1 MNGVL
6 NMKSDFK
13 KIFRKRIL
21 PTVLA
26 VLALSVCSITAFAV
40 GEDDSQT
47 PDPQPDP
54 VVTEYVPVETEPQYT
69 EPIYTEP
76 VYTEAPTTEYVEPK
90 TEEPTTEYV
99 QPETEAPKQEET
111 QYQNQYVETQ
121 ADLINGISGS
131 DNRKNSQRKKV
142 FHKLHGGNRF
152 VDLRRSWSSCNC
164 GCNDQHK
171 SRCKKKNKVTAL
183 NV

>member
-13 KIFRKRIL
+13 KILRKRIL

-40 GEDDSQT
+40 GEDDPQT

-54 VVTEYVPVETEPQYT
+54 VVTEYV
-69 EPIYTEP
+69 
-76 VYTEAPTTEYVEPK
+76 
-90 TEEPTTEYV
+90 
-99 QPETEAPKQEET
+99 QPETEAQKQEET

-121 ADLINGISGS
+121 ATDSTEFQAPTIAKTVSEKKYSTSYTAGIVSWICVGLGVVAIAVVMIS
-131 DNRKNSQRKKV
+131 TKVGARKRI
-142 FHKLHGGNRF
+142 R
-152 VDLRRSWSSCNC
+152 
-164 GCNDQHK
+164 
-171 SRCKKKNKVTAL
+171 
-183 NV
+183 

>member
-40 GEDDSQT
+40 GEDDPQT

-54 VVTEYVPVETEPQYT
+54 VVTEYVPEETEPQYT
-69 EPIYTEP
+69 EPG
-76 VYTEAPTTEYVEPK
+76 YTEAPTTEYVEPE

-121 ADLINGISGS
+121 ATDSTEFQAPTIAKTVSEKKYSTSYTAGIVSWICVGLGIVAIAVVMIS
-131 DNRKNSQRKKV
+131 TKVGARKRI
-142 FHKLHGGNRF
+142 R
-152 VDLRRSWSSCNC
+152 
-164 GCNDQHK
+164 
-171 SRCKKKNKVTAL
+171 
-183 NV
+183 

>member
-54 VVTEYVPVETEPQYT
+54 VVTEY
-69 EPIYTEP
+69 
-76 VYTEAPTTEYVEPK
+76 
-90 TEEPTTEYV
+90 
-99 QPETEAPKQEET
+99 
-111 QYQNQYVETQ
+111 QNQYVETQ
-121 ADLINGISGS
+121 ATDSTEFQAPTIAKTVSEKKYSTSYTAGIVSWICVGLGVVAIAVVMIS
-131 DNRKNSQRKKV
+131 TKVGARKRI
-142 FHKLHGGNRF
+142 R
-152 VDLRRSWSSCNC
+152 
-164 GCNDQHK
+164 
-171 SRCKKKNKVTAL
+171 
-183 NV
+183 

>member
-69 EPIYTEP
+69 EPIYTE
-76 VYTEAPTTEYVEPK
+76 YVEPE

-121 ADLINGISGS
+121 ATDSTEFQAPTIAKTVSEKKYSTSYTAGIVSWICVGLGIVAIAVVMIS
-131 DNRKNSQRKKV
+131 TKVGARKRI
-142 FHKLHGGNRF
+142 R
-152 VDLRRSWSSCNC
+152 
-164 GCNDQHK
+164 
-171 SRCKKKNKVTAL
+171 
-183 NV
+183 

>member
-40 GEDDSQT
+40 GEDDPQT

-76 VYTEAPTTEYVEPK
+76 VYTEAPTTEYVEP
-90 TEEPTTEYV
+90 
-99 QPETEAPKQEET
+99 ETEAPKQEET
-111 QYQNQYVETQ
+111 QYQNQYVETKATDSTEFQ
-121 ADLINGISGS
+121 APTIAKTVSEKKYSTSYTAGIVSWICVGLGVVVIAVVMIS
-131 DNRKNSQRKKV
+131 TKVGARKRI
-142 FHKLHGGNRF
+142 R
-152 VDLRRSWSSCNC
+152 
-164 GCNDQHK
+164 
-171 SRCKKKNKVTAL
+171 
-183 NV
+183 

>member
-76 VYTEAPTTEYVEPK
+76 VYTEAPTTEYVEPE

-99 QPETEAPKQEET
+99 QPETEAQKQEET
-111 QYQNQYVETQ
+111 QYQLS
-121 ADLINGISGS
+121 LIHI
-131 DNRKNSQRKKV
+131 
-142 FHKLHGGNRF
+142 
-152 VDLRRSWSSCNC
+152 
-164 GCNDQHK
+164 
-171 SRCKKKNKVTAL
+171 
-183 NV
+183 

>member
-40 GEDDSQT
+40 GEDDPQT

-69 EPIYTEP
+69 EPIYTE
-76 VYTEAPTTEYVEPK
+76 APTTEYVEPE

-99 QPETEAPKQEET
+99 QPETEAQKQEET

-121 ADLINGISGS
+121 VTDSTEFQAPTIAKTVSEKKYSTSYTAGIVSWICVGLGVVAIAVVMIS
-131 DNRKNSQRKKV
+131 TKVGARKRI
-142 FHKLHGGNRF
+142 R
-152 VDLRRSWSSCNC
+152 
-164 GCNDQHK
+164 
-171 SRCKKKNKVTAL
+171 
-183 NV
+183 

>member
-40 GEDDSQT
+40 GEDDPQT

-54 VVTEYVPVETEPQYT
+54 VVTEYVPDETEPQYT

-99 QPETEAPKQEET
+99 QPETEAQKQEET

-121 ADLINGISGS
+121 ATDSTEFQAPTIAKTVSEKKYSTSYTAGIVSWICVGLGIVAIAVVMIS
-131 DNRKNSQRKKV
+131 TKVGARKRI
-142 FHKLHGGNRF
+142 R
-152 VDLRRSWSSCNC
+152 
-164 GCNDQHK
+164 
-171 SRCKKKNKVTAL
+171 
-183 NV
+183 

>member
-76 VYTEAPTTEYVEPK
+76 VYTEAPTTEYVQPK
-90 TEEPTTEYV
+90 TEA
-99 QPETEAPKQEET
+99 QKQEET

-121 ADLINGISGS
+121 ATDSTEFRAPTIAKTVSEKKYSTSYTAGIVSWICVGLGVVAIAVVMIS
-131 DNRKNSQRKKV
+131 TKVGARKRI
-142 FHKLHGGNRF
+142 R
-152 VDLRRSWSSCNC
+152 
-164 GCNDQHK
+164 
-171 SRCKKKNKVTAL
+171 
-183 NV
+183 

>member
-76 VYTEAPTTEYVEPK
+76 VYTEAPTTEYVEPE

-99 QPETEAPKQEET
+99 QPETEAQKQE
-111 QYQNQYVETQ
+111 VETQ
-121 ADLINGISGS
+121 ATDSTEFQAPTIAKTVSEKKYSTSYTAGIVSWICVGLGVVAIAVVMIS
-131 DNRKNSQRKKV
+131 TKVGARKRI
-142 FHKLHGGNRF
+142 R
-152 VDLRRSWSSCNC
+152 
-164 GCNDQHK
+164 
-171 SRCKKKNKVTAL
+171 
-183 NV
+183 

>member
-54 VVTEYVPVETEPQYT
+54 VVTEHVPDETEPQYT
-69 EPIYTEP
+69 EPVYTEP
-76 VYTEAPTTEYVEPK
+76 VYTEAPTTEYVAPV

-99 QPETEAPKQEET
+99 QPETEA
-111 QYQNQYVETQ
+111 
-121 ADLINGISGS
+121 
-131 DNRKNSQRKKV
+131 
-142 FHKLHGGNRF
+142 
-152 VDLRRSWSSCNC
+152 
-164 GCNDQHK
+164 
-171 SRCKKKNKVTAL
+171 
-183 NV
+183 

>member
-76 VYTEAPTTEYVEPK
+76 VYTEAPTTEYVEPE

-99 QPETEAPKQEET
+99 QPETEAQKQEET

-121 ADLINGISGS
+121 ATDSTEFQAPTIAKTVSE
-131 DNRKNSQRKKV
+131 KKV
-142 FHKLHGGNRF
+142 FHKLHGGNCF

>member
-40 GEDDSQT
+40 GEDDPQT

-54 VVTEYVPVETEPQYT
+54 VVTEYVPDETEPQYT
-69 EPIYTEP
+69 EPVYTEP

-99 QPETEAPKQEET
+99 QPETEAQKQEET
-111 QYQNQYVETQ
+111 QYQNQYIET
-121 ADLINGISGS
+121 
-131 DNRKNSQRKKV
+131 
-142 FHKLHGGNRF
+142 RF

>member
-40 GEDDSQT
+40 GEDDPQT

-76 VYTEAPTTEYVEPK
+76 VYTEAPTTEYVEP
-90 TEEPTTEYV
+90 
-99 QPETEAPKQEET
+99 ETEAQKQEET

-121 ADLINGISGS
+121 ATDSTEFQAPTIAKTVSEKKYSTSYTAGIVSWICVGLGVVAIAVVMIS
-131 DNRKNSQRKKV
+131 TKVGARKRI
-142 FHKLHGGNRF
+142 R
-152 VDLRRSWSSCNC
+152 
-164 GCNDQHK
+164 
-171 SRCKKKNKVTAL
+171 
-183 NV
+183 

>member
-69 EPIYTEP
+69 EPIYTE
-76 VYTEAPTTEYVEPK
+76 APTTEYVEPE
-90 TEEPTTEYV
+90 TEEPATEYV
-99 QPETEAPKQEET
+99 QPETEAQKQEET

-121 ADLINGISGS
+121 ATDSTEFQAPTIAKTVSEKKYSTSYTAGIVSWICVGLGVVAIAVVMIS
-131 DNRKNSQRKKV
+131 TKVGARKRI
-142 FHKLHGGNRF
+142 R
-152 VDLRRSWSSCNC
+152 
-164 GCNDQHK
+164 
-171 SRCKKKNKVTAL
+171 
-183 NV
+183 

>member
-40 GEDDSQT
+40 GEDDPQT

-76 VYTEAPTTEYVEPK
+76 VYTEAPTTEYV
-90 TEEPTTEYV
+90 

-121 ADLINGISGS
+121 ATDSTEFQAPTIAKTVSEKKYSTSYTAGIVSWICVGLGVVAIAVVMIS
-131 DNRKNSQRKKV
+131 TKVGARKRI
-142 FHKLHGGNRF
+142 R
-152 VDLRRSWSSCNC
+152 
-164 GCNDQHK
+164 
-171 SRCKKKNKVTAL
+171 
-183 NV
+183 

>member
-40 GEDDSQT
+40 GEDDPQT

-54 VVTEYVPVETEPQYT
+54 VVTEYVPDETEPQYT

-76 VYTEAPTTEYVEPK
+76 VYTEAPTTEYVEPE
-90 TEEPTTEYV
+90 TEEPTTSMFS
-99 QPETEAPKQEET
+99 PKRKFR
-111 QYQNQYVETQ
+111 
-121 ADLINGISGS
+121 
-131 DNRKNSQRKKV
+131 NRKKRSIRISMLK
-142 FHKLHGGNRF
+142 
-152 VDLRRSWSSCNC
+152 LRRPIQRNFRLRQSQKQSAK
-164 GCNDQHK
+164 K
-171 SRCKKKNKVTAL
+171 SIPQATRRESFRGFA
-183 NV
+183 

>member
-54 VVTEYVPVETEPQYT
+54 VVTEYVPVETEP
-69 EPIYTEP
+69 

-99 QPETEAPKQEET
+99 QPKTEAQKQEET

-121 ADLINGISGS
+121 ATDSTEFQAPTIAKTVSEKKYSTSYTAGIVSWICVGLGVVAIAVVMIS
-131 DNRKNSQRKKV
+131 TKVGARKRI
-142 FHKLHGGNRF
+142 R
-152 VDLRRSWSSCNC
+152 
-164 GCNDQHK
+164 
-171 SRCKKKNKVTAL
+171 
-183 NV
+183 

>member
-40 GEDDSQT
+40 GEDDPQT

-76 VYTEAPTTEYVEPK
+76 VYTE
-90 TEEPTTEYV
+90 EPTTEYV

-111 QYQNQYVETQ
+111 QYQNQYVETKATDSTEFQ
-121 ADLINGISGS
+121 APTIAKTVSEKKYSTSYTAGIVSWICVGLGVVAIAVVMIS
-131 DNRKNSQRKKV
+131 TKVGARKRI
-142 FHKLHGGNRF
+142 R
-152 VDLRRSWSSCNC
+152 
-164 GCNDQHK
+164 
-171 SRCKKKNKVTAL
+171 
-183 NV
+183 

>member
-40 GEDDSQT
+40 GP
-47 PDPQPDP
+47 PDPQPDR
-54 VVTEYVPVETEPQYT
+54 VVPEYVPDETEPQYT
-69 EPIYTEP
+69 EPVYTEP

-99 QPETEAPKQEET
+99 QPETEAQKQEET

-121 ADLINGISGS
+121 ATDSTEFQAPTIAKTVSEKKYSTSYTAGIVSWICVGLGVVAIAVVMIS
-131 DNRKNSQRKKV
+131 TKVGARKRI
-142 FHKLHGGNRF
+142 R
-152 VDLRRSWSSCNC
+152 
-164 GCNDQHK
+164 
-171 SRCKKKNKVTAL
+171 
-183 NV
+183 

>member
-54 VVTEYVPVETEPQYT
+54 VVTEYVPVETKPQYT

-76 VYTEAPTTEYVEPK
+76 VYTEAPTTEYVEP
-90 TEEPTTEYV
+90 
-99 QPETEAPKQEET
+99 ETEAPKQEET
-111 QYQNQYVETQ
+111 QYQNQYVETKATDSTEFQ
-121 ADLINGISGS
+121 APTIAKTVSEKKYSTSYTAGIVSWICVGLGVVAIAVVMIS
-131 DNRKNSQRKKV
+131 TKVGARKRI
-142 FHKLHGGNRF
+142 R
-152 VDLRRSWSSCNC
+152 
-164 GCNDQHK
+164 
-171 SRCKKKNKVTAL
+171 
-183 NV
+183 

>member
-54 VVTEYVPVETEPQYT
+54 VVTEYVPDETEPQYT

-76 VYTEAPTTEYVEPK
+76 VYTEA
-90 TEEPTTEYV
+90 PTTEYV

-121 ADLINGISGS
+121 APDSTEFQAPTIAKTVSEKKYSTSYTAGIVSWICVGLGVVVIAVVMIS
-131 DNRKNSQRKKV
+131 TKVGARKRI
-142 FHKLHGGNRF
+142 R
-152 VDLRRSWSSCNC
+152 
-164 GCNDQHK
+164 
-171 SRCKKKNKVTAL
+171 
-183 NV
+183 

>member
-40 GEDDSQT
+40 GEDDPQT

-69 EPIYTEP
+69 EPIYTE
-76 VYTEAPTTEYVEPK
+76 APTTEYVEPE

-99 QPETEAPKQEET
+99 QSETEAPKQEET

-121 ADLINGISGS
+121 ATDSTEFQAPTIAKTVSEKKYSTSYTAGIVSWICVGLGVVAIAVVMIS
-131 DNRKNSQRKKV
+131 TKVGARKRI
-142 FHKLHGGNRF
+142 R
-152 VDLRRSWSSCNC
+152 
-164 GCNDQHK
+164 
-171 SRCKKKNKVTAL
+171 
-183 NV
+183 

>member
-13 KIFRKRIL
+13 KILKKRIF
-21 PTVLA
+21 PTLLA

-40 GEDDSQT
+40 GEDDPQT

-54 VVTEYVPVETEPQYT
+54 VVTEYVPDETEPQYT
-69 EPIYTEP
+69 EPVYTEP
-76 VYTEAPTTEYVEPK
+76 IY

-99 QPETEAPKQEET
+99 PPETEAPATEYVQPATDEPVQEET

-121 ADLINGISGS
+121 APDSTEFQAPTIAKTVSEKKYSTSYTAGIVSWICVGLGVVVIAVVMIS
-131 DNRKNSQRKKV
+131 TKVGARKRI
-142 FHKLHGGNRF
+142 R
-152 VDLRRSWSSCNC
+152 
-164 GCNDQHK
+164 
-171 SRCKKKNKVTAL
+171 
-183 NV
+183 

>member
-76 VYTEAPTTEYVEPK
+76 VYTEAPTTEYVEP
-90 TEEPTTEYV
+90 
-99 QPETEAPKQEET
+99 ETENPQLSMFSPKRK
-111 QYQNQYVETQ
+111 
-121 ADLINGISGS
+121 LR
-131 DNRKNSQRKKV
+131 NRKKRSIRISMLK
-142 FHKLHGGNRF
+142 
-152 VDLRRSWSSCNC
+152 LRRPIQRNFRLRQSQKQSAK
-164 GCNDQHK
+164 K
-171 SRCKKKNKVTAL
+171 SIPQATRRESFRGFA
-183 NV
+183 

>member
-40 GEDDSQT
+40 GEDDPQT

-76 VYTEAPTTEYVEPK
+76 VYTEAPTTEYVEP
-90 TEEPTTEYV
+90 
-99 QPETEAPKQEET
+99 ETEET

-121 ADLINGISGS
+121 ATDSTEFQAPTIAKTVSEKKYSTSYTAGIVSWICVGLGVVAIAVVMIS
-131 DNRKNSQRKKV
+131 TKVGARKRI
-142 FHKLHGGNRF
+142 R
-152 VDLRRSWSSCNC
+152 
-164 GCNDQHK
+164 
-171 SRCKKKNKVTAL
+171 
-183 NV
+183 

>member
-6 NMKSDFK
+6 NMKTDFK
-13 KIFRKRIL
+13 KFFRKRIL

-76 VYTEAPTTEYVEPK
+76 VYTEAPTTEYVEPE

-99 QPETEAPKQEET
+99 QPETEA
-111 QYQNQYVETQ
+111 
-121 ADLINGISGS
+121 LR
-131 DNRKNSQRKKV
+131 NRKKRSIRISMLK
-142 FHKLHGGNRF
+142 
-152 VDLRRSWSSCNC
+152 LRRPIQRNSRPQTIAKTVSE
-164 GCNDQHK
+164 K
-171 SRCKKKNKVTAL
+171 SIPQATRRESFRGFA
-183 NV
+183 

>member
-1 MNGVL
+1 
-6 NMKSDFK
+6 MKSDFK

-21 PTVLA
+21 PTLLA

-40 GEDDSQT
+40 GEDDPQVPDSQ
-47 PDPQPDP
+47 PEP
-54 VVTEYVPVETEPQYT
+54 VVTEYVPDETEPQYT

-76 VYTEAPTTEYVEPK
+76 VYTEEPTTEYVAPE

-99 QPETEAPKQEET
+99 QPETTEAPVQEET

-121 ADLINGISGS
+121 ATDSTEFQAPTIAKQSA
-131 DNRKNSQRKKV
+131 KKV
-142 FHKLHGGNRF
+142 FHKLHGGNCF
-152 VDLRRSWSSCNC
+152 VDLRRSWGSCNC
-164 GCNDQHK
+164 GCDDQHK

>member
-6 NMKSDFK
+6 NMKTDFK
-13 KIFRKRIL
+13 KFFRKRIL

-40 GEDDSQT
+40 GEDDPQT

-54 VVTEYVPVETEPQYT
+54 VVTEYVPDETEPQYT
-69 EPIYTEP
+69 ESVHTEP
-76 VYTEAPTTEYVEPK
+76 VY

-99 QPETEAPKQEET
+99 APVTEEPATEYVQPETTEAPQQEET

-121 ADLINGISGS
+121 ATDSTEFQAPTIAKTVSEKKYSTSYTAGIVSWICVGLGVVAIAVVMIS
-131 DNRKNSQRKKV
+131 TKVGARKRI
-142 FHKLHGGNRF
+142 R
-152 VDLRRSWSSCNC
+152 
-164 GCNDQHK
+164 
-171 SRCKKKNKVTAL
+171 
-183 NV
+183 

>member
-54 VVTEYVPVETEPQYT
+54 VVTEYVPVEPSMLNPKRKNPQ
-69 EPIYTEP
+69 PSMFS
-76 VYTEAPTTEYVEPK
+76 PK
-90 TEEPTTEYV
+90 R
-99 QPETEAPKQEET
+99 K
-111 QYQNQYVETQ
+111 
-121 ADLINGISGS
+121 LR
-131 DNRKNSQRKKV
+131 NRKKRSIRISMLK
-142 FHKLHGGNRF
+142 
-152 VDLRRSWSSCNC
+152 LRRPIQRNFRLRQSQKQSAK
-164 GCNDQHK
+164 K
-171 SRCKKKNKVTAL
+171 SIPQATRRESFRGFA
-183 NV
+183 

>member
-26 VLALSVCSITAFAV
+26 VFALSVCSITAFAV

-76 VYTEAPTTEYVEPK
+76 VYTEAPTTEYAE
-90 TEEPTTEYV
+90 
-99 QPETEAPKQEET
+99 PETEVPKQEET

-121 ADLINGISGS
+121 ATDSTEFQAPTIAKTVSEKKYSTSYTAGIVSWICVGLGVVAIAVVMIS
-131 DNRKNSQRKKV
+131 TKVGARKRI
-142 FHKLHGGNRF
+142 R
-152 VDLRRSWSSCNC
+152 
-164 GCNDQHK
+164 
-171 SRCKKKNKVTAL
+171 
-183 NV
+183 